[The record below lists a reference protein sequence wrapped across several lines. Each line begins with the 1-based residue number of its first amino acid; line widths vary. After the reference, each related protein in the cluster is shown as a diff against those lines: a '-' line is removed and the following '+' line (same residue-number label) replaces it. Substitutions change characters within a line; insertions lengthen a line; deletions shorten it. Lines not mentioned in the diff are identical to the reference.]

1 MNPMR
6 VFRSIT
12 CLALWFI
19 CGFAQA
25 HDNEVAKLEAVTK
38 DILDVLYSDVSK
50 HYTYEQQESAVQSI
64 LKQNYDI
71 MVLIRRALGRNWKQ
85 LSAEEQ
91 VKFKEL
97 VTKLI
102 VKAYIE
108 GMQGL
113 ERPVIEYG
121 DLVMITDKRFEI
133 LSVIVFPD
141 GRVFNLIYR
150 FGRLKSGWQIYDI
163 VVGGVSVISNYRQ
176 QFDDHFRKGNG
187 AGLIKKLEDFL
198 EKGELDTS
206 TKL

>member
-12 CLALWFI
+12 CLAFLFI

-25 HDNEVAKLEAVTK
+25 QDDEVAKLEAVTK
-38 DILDVLYSDVSK
+38 DILDVLYDDANK
-50 HYTYEQQESAVQSI
+50 GYTYEQKESAIQSI
-64 LKQNYDI
+64 LKQNYDVMI
-71 MVLIRRALGRNWKQ
+71 LIRRAMGRNWK
-85 LSAEEQ
+85 LLDTEEQ

-102 VKAYIE
+102 VKAYID

-113 ERPVIEYG
+113 ERPVIKYG
-121 DLVMITDKRFEI
+121 DLVTVTDKRFEI
-133 LSVIVFPD
+133 PSVIVFPD
-141 GRVFNLIYR
+141 GRVFNLMYR

-163 VVGGVSVISNYRQ
+163 VAEGVSVVSNYRQ

-187 AGLIKKLEDFL
+187 AELIKKLEDFL
-198 EKGELDTS
+198 EKGELDAS